1 MKKIIKTANAPAP
14 IGPYNQA
21 VFANNTLYISGQIAI
36 HPETGVMMQDDLEQE
51 TKQVLENA
59 RAILEAAGM
68 DFSNIVKATIFILD
82 MANFAAVNEVYQ
94 TYFDADFPARETVA
108 VRGLP
113 KGANVEVSFIA
124 SI

>member
-21 VFANNTLYISGQIAI
+21 VLANNTLYISGQIAI

-94 TYFDADFPARETVA
+94 TYFDTDFPARETVA
-108 VRGLP
+108 VLGLP
-113 KGANVEVSFIA
+113 KGANVEISFIA
-124 SI
+124 SV